1 MKNRTVKYGYAYQNG
16 IITINP
22 TESMTVKRI
31 FDLYISGLSL
41 LKIAQLLTSENI
53 EYMPGEVS
61 WNKGKIKRII
71 DDDIYT
77 GIDLYPSVV
86 SKETYDKANKV
97 KTARDTQKNVDRE
110 SDIYK
115 LNVPILCANCGS
127 PLKRN
132 HETRCVQGTRWIC
145 KTTIVII

>member
-115 LNVPILCANCGS
+115 LNVPILCLS
-127 PLKRN
+127 LI
-132 HETRCVQGTRWIC
+132 HI
-145 KTTIVII
+145 

>member
-115 LNVPILCANCGS
+115 LNVPILCANCGFA
-127 PLKRN
+127 LKAKPRN
-132 HETRCVQGTRWIC
+132 KVCSGYSMDLQKQRLS
-145 KTTIVII
+145 

>member
-1 MKNRTVKYGYAYQNG
+1 MKGQKMKNRTVKYGYAYQNG

-127 PLKRN
+127 P
-132 HETRCVQGTRWIC
+132 
-145 KTTIVII
+145 

>member
-115 LNVPILCANCGS
+115 LNVPILCAKIG
-127 PLKRN
+127 RA
-132 HETRCVQGTRWIC
+132 HV
-145 KTTIVII
+145 

>member
-22 TESMTVKRI
+22 IESMTVKRI

-86 SKETYDKANKV
+86 SKETYD
-97 KTARDTQKNVDRE
+97 
-110 SDIYK
+110 
-115 LNVPILCANCGS
+115 
-127 PLKRN
+127 
-132 HETRCVQGTRWIC
+132 
-145 KTTIVII
+145 

>member
-53 EYMPGEVS
+53 EYMTGVS
-61 WNKGKIKRII
+61 
-71 DDDIYT
+71 
-77 GIDLYPSVV
+77 
-86 SKETYDKANKV
+86 
-97 KTARDTQKNVDRE
+97 
-110 SDIYK
+110 
-115 LNVPILCANCGS
+115 
-127 PLKRN
+127 
-132 HETRCVQGTRWIC
+132 
-145 KTTIVII
+145 